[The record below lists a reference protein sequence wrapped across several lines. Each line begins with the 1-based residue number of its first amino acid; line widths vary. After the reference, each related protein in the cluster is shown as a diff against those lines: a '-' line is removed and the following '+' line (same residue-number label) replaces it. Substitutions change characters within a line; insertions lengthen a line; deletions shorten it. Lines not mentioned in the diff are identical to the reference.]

1 MIPAGTDANS
11 KPKVPAFFQRRRYLL
26 SKHLGGGAMDS
37 LATLNGAFIEE
48 QFTLWKKDP
57 AGVSPDWRFFFEGFE
72 LGFAGRLDGFESG
85 DGDLALRQARVH
97 ALVYRFRE
105 IGHLLACLDPLEAC
119 PIDHPLLS
127 LETVGLTAEDLERS
141 FIVPDGPA
149 NVRAPLREILAGFR
163 ETYSRSIGVEF
174 MHLQDPAERRWLI
187 ERMEP
192 VRNAPRLDA
201 GEKQRILETLVRST
215 VFEQFLNTKYR
226 GVTRFSL
233 EGGDALI
240 PGLDF
245 LVERAAG
252 LGCREIILGMAHRGR
267 LNVQTS
273 ILGKPFS
280 DVFSEFE
287 NCYDPEA
294 LVGAGDVKYHNGYLG
309 DIQTRDGRQLRI
321 YLMNNPSHLEAVDP
335 VVEGFARGRL
345 DLFPKDERKRVLA
358 VLIHGDAAF
367 AGQGVVAETLNM
379 SQLEGYATGGTIH
392 VIINNQIGYTTLPE
406 NARSSRYSTDMAK
419 MLMVPVFHVHG
430 ENPEAVVHVMRL
442 AADYRWE
449 FGKDVVVDLVCFR
462 RFGHNE
468 GDEPY
473 FTQPLMYERI
483 RQRPALDQV
492 YAEKI
497 IDEKVVT
504 PETVEVLV
512 ADRRGRLNAD
522 YDAIHGS
529 VCVFPE
535 HAFYENWRDYSG
547 TYSPVTLETG
557 LSRDR
562 LVTLARSLNS
572 FPDGFNRNPKLDK
585 LLTRRLEAVET
596 GEGIDWA
603 NAEALAFASLLAEGH
618 PVRLSGQDSGR
629 GTFSQRHSVLIDMK
643 TGNGHVP
650 LNALAQDQAVFS
662 VYDSPLSEAG
672 VLGFEYGYSLAR
684 PEGLTLWEA
693 QFGDFANNAQV
704 VIDLFIAGGEAKWQ
718 RLSGITLLLPHGLE
732 GLGPEHSS
740 ARLER
745 FLQLCA
751 GENMQVCNLTTPAQY
766 FHLLRRQVKAAYRKP
781 LVIMTP
787 KSLLRHPLAVS
798 SLDQLAKGTF
808 RGVLEDPEAGADA
821 ATVLFCS
828 GKIFYDLLQ
837 RRRELNRSQVAIVR
851 LELLYPFP
859 QSQLRMVIKRFKQA
873 QQFFWVQE
881 EPENMGAWGFIRH
894 RLEAV
899 VGKPLTYIGRRES
912 PTPATGF
919 PHVFRREQAEILD
932 RAIGPKPG

>member
-1 MIPAGTDANS
+1 MVSMI
-11 KPKVPAFFQRRRYLL
+11 
-26 SKHLGGGAMDS
+26 
-37 LATLNGAFIEE
+37 TLNADFIEE
-48 QFTLWKKDP
+48 QFTLWKADP
-57 AGVSPDWRFFFEGFE
+57 AQVPPDWRIFFEGFE
-72 LGFAGRLDGFESG
+72 LGFSGRLGDIETG
-85 DGDLALRQARVH
+85 DGDQALRQARVY
-97 ALVYRFRE
+97 ALVHRFRE

-119 PIDHPLLS
+119 PIEHPLLS
-127 LETVGLTAEDLERS
+127 LESVGLTAADLDKS
-141 FIVPDGPA
+141 FIVPDGPP
-149 NVRAPLREILAGFR
+149 NVKAPLREILGGFR

-174 MHLQDPAERRWLI
+174 MHLQDPTERRWLI
-187 ERMEP
+187 DRMEP
-192 VRNAPRLDA
+192 VRNSPRLET
-201 GEKQRILETLVRST
+201 GEKRRILEKLVHSK

-245 LVERAAG
+245 LLERAAG

-273 ILGKPFS
+273 ILGKPFT

-294 LVGAGDVKYHNGYLG
+294 LVGTGDVKYHNGYLG
-309 DIQTRDGRQLRI
+309 AVKTQAGEELRMF
-321 YLMNNPSHLEAVDP
+321 LMNNPSHLEAVDP
-335 VVEGFARGRL
+335 VVQGFARGRQ
-345 DLFPKDERKRVLA
+345 DLLPKEDQKAVLA
-358 VLIHGDAAF
+358 LLIHGDAAF

-379 SQLEGYATGGTIH
+379 SQLECYATGGTIH

-406 NARSSRYSTDMAK
+406 NARSSRYSTDIAK

-430 ENPEAVVHVMRL
+430 ENPEAVVHAMRL
-442 AADYRWE
+442 ATDYRWE
-449 FGKDVVVDLVCFR
+449 FGKDVVVDLICFR

-483 RQRPALDQV
+483 RQRPSLDQV
-492 YAEKI
+492 YAEKLL
-497 IDEKVVT
+497 DEKVAM
-504 PETVEVLV
+504 PEEIEAL
-512 ADRRGRLNAD
+512 AGELHGRLDAD
-522 YDAIHGS
+522 YEAIHGS

-535 HAFYENWRDYSG
+535 HSFYENWRPYSG
-547 TYSPVTLETG
+547 VYSPVTLETG

-562 LVTLARSLNS
+562 LASLARALNAL
-572 FPDGFNRNPKLDK
+572 PDGFSLNPKLEK
-585 LLTRRLEAVET
+585 LLARRLEAVET

-629 GTFSQRHSVLIDMK
+629 GTFSQRHSVLVDMK
-643 TGNGHVP
+643 TGKDHSP
-650 LNALAQDQAVFS
+650 LNAVAPDQAAFAVC
-662 VYDSPLSEAG
+662 DSPLSEAG

-684 PEGLTLWEA
+684 SEGLVLWEA
-693 QFGDFANNAQV
+693 QFGDFANNAQG
-704 VIDLFIAGGEAKWQ
+704 VIDLFIASGEAKWQ
-718 RLSGITLLLPHGLE
+718 RLSGLTLLLPHGLE

-808 RGVLEDPEAGADA
+808 RGVLEDPDADAGA

-837 RRRELNRSQVAIVR
+837 RRRELKRSDMAIVR
-851 LELLYPFP
+851 IELLYPFP
-859 QSQLRMVIKRFKQA
+859 QSQLRLVIKRFKQA

-881 EPENMGAWGFIRH
+881 EPENMGAWRFVQP

-919 PHVFRREQAEILD
+919 PHIFRREQAEILD
-932 RAIGPKPG
+932 RAVGPKPG

>member
-1 MIPAGTDANS
+1 
-11 KPKVPAFFQRRRYLL
+11 
-26 SKHLGGGAMDS
+26 MDS
-37 LATLNGAFIEE
+37 LITLNGDFIEE
-48 QFTLWKKDP
+48 QFALWKTDP
-57 AGVSPDWRFFFEGFE
+57 ARLSTDWRFFFEGFD
-72 LGFAGRLDGFESG
+72 LGFAGRAGGFEPG
-85 DGDLALRQARVH
+85 DRDAALRQARVH

-105 IGHLLACLDPLEAC
+105 VGHLLACLDPLEAC
-119 PIDHPLLS
+119 PIEHPLLG
-127 LETVGLTAEDLERS
+127 LDAVGLTSEDLDRA
-141 FIVPDGPA
+141 FIVPDGPP

-163 ETYSRSIGVEF
+163 ETYSRSVGVEF
-174 MHLQDPAERRWLI
+174 MHLQDAAERRWLI

-192 VRNAPRLDA
+192 VRNAPRLEA
-201 GEKQRILETLVRST
+201 AEQLRILEKLVHSST
-215 VFEQFLNTKYR
+215 FEQFLNTRYR

-233 EGGDALI
+233 EGGDALV

-245 LVERAAG
+245 LAERAAG

-267 LNVQTS
+267 LNVQTN
-273 ILGKPFS
+273 ILGKPFT

-294 LVGAGDVKYHNGYLG
+294 LVGSGDVKYHNGYLG
-309 DIQTRDGRQLRI
+309 DIQTRDGRELRLF
-321 YLMNNPSHLEAVDP
+321 LMNNPSHLEAVDP
-335 VVEGFARGRL
+335 VVEGFARGRQ
-345 DLFPKDERKRVLA
+345 DLLPRGERKRVLA
-358 VLIHGDAAF
+358 LLIHGDAAF

-392 VIINNQIGYTTLPE
+392 VVINNQIGYTTLPE
-406 NARSSRYSTDMAK
+406 NARSSRYSTDIAK

-430 ENPEAVVHVMRL
+430 EDPEAVVHVMRL
-442 AADYRWE
+442 AAEYRWE

-483 RQRPALDQV
+483 RRRPALDQV
-492 YAEKI
+492 YAERLL
-497 IDEKVVT
+497 DEKSVT
-504 PETVEVLV
+504 PEAIEAMA
-512 ADRRGRLNAD
+512 ADYRGRLNAD
-522 YDAIHGS
+522 YDAVHGS

-535 HAFYENWRDYSG
+535 HAFYESWRDYSG

-557 LSRDR
+557 VARDR
-562 LVTLARSLNS
+562 LTSLARALDAW
-572 FPDGFNRNPKLDK
+572 PEGFNRNPKLDK
-585 LLTRRLEAVET
+585 LLARRLEAVEA

-629 GTFSQRHSVLIDMK
+629 GTFSQRHSVLIDAK
-643 TGNGHVP
+643 TGSGHVP
-650 LNALAQDQAVFS
+650 LNALAPDQAAFS
-662 VYDSPLSEAG
+662 VFDSPLSEAG

-684 PEGLTLWEA
+684 PEGLVLWEA
-693 QFGDFANNAQV
+693 QFGDFANNAQG

-718 RLSGITLLLPHGLE
+718 RLSGVTLLLPHGLE

-740 ARLER
+740 ARPER

-781 LVIMTP
+781 LVVMTP

-808 RGVLEDPEAGADA
+808 RGVMEDPEADTAA

-837 RRRELNRSQVAIVR
+837 RRRELNRPQTAIVR

-881 EPENMGAWGFIRH
+881 EPENMGAWHFIRH
-894 RLEAV
+894 RLEAA

-919 PHVFRREQAEILD
+919 PHIYRREQAEILD
-932 RAIGPKPG
+932 RAIGPNV

>member
-1 MIPAGTDANS
+1 MASI
-11 KPKVPAFFQRRRYLL
+11 
-26 SKHLGGGAMDS
+26 
-37 LATLNGAFIEE
+37 TLNGDFIEE
-48 QFTLWKKDP
+48 QFTLWKADP
-57 AGVSPDWRFFFEGFE
+57 AKVAADWRFFFEGFE
-72 LGFAGRLDGFESG
+72 LGFSGRLGELGVG
-85 DGDLALRQARVH
+85 DGDQALRQARVH
-97 ALVYRFRE
+97 ALVHRFRE

-119 PIDHPLLS
+119 PIEHPLLS
-127 LETVGLTAEDLERS
+127 LESVGLTGADLDKT
-141 FIVPDGPA
+141 FIVPDGPP
-149 NVRAPLREILAGFR
+149 NVKAPLREILAGFR

-187 ERMEP
+187 DRMEP
-192 VRNAPRLDA
+192 VRNAPRLAA
-201 GEKQRILETLVRST
+201 GEKRRILGKLVQST

-240 PGLDF
+240 PGLD
-245 LVERAAG
+245 LLLERAADR
-252 LGCREIILGMAHRGR
+252 GCREVILGMAHRGR

-273 ILGKPFS
+273 ILGKPFA

-287 NCYDPEA
+287 NCYDPEE

-309 DIQTRDGRQLRI
+309 TVKTADGREMRAF
-321 YLMNNPSHLEAVDP
+321 LMNNPSHLEAVNP
-335 VVEGFARGRL
+335 VVEGFARARQ
-345 DLFPKDERKRVLA
+345 DLVPEEDRQSVLA
-358 VLIHGDAAF
+358 LLIHGDAAF

-379 SQLEGYATGGTIH
+379 SQLDGYTTGGTLH

-406 NARSSRYSTDMAK
+406 NARSSRYSTDIAK
-419 MLMVPVFHVHG
+419 MLMVPIFHVHG
-430 ENPEAVVHVMRL
+430 ENPEAVAHVLRL
-442 AADYRWE
+442 AADYRWD

-483 RQRPALDQV
+483 RQRPSLDRV
-492 YAEKI
+492 YAEKLL
-497 IDEKVVT
+497 DEKLVT
-504 PETVEVLV
+504 SEDIEAMGEEL
-512 ADRRGRLNAD
+512 RGRLNAD

-535 HAFYENWRDYSG
+535 HTFYENWRDYSG
-547 TYSPVTLETG
+547 AYSPVTLETG
-557 LSRDR
+557 VTRDR
-562 LVTLARSLNS
+562 LVSLARALTALPEGFSL
-572 FPDGFNRNPKLDK
+572 NPKLEK
-585 LLTRRLEAVET
+585 LMARRREAAES

-603 NAEALAFASLLAEGH
+603 NAEALAFASLLDEGH

-629 GTFSQRHSVLIDMK
+629 GTFSQRHSVLVDTK
-643 TGNGHVP
+643 TGRSHVP
-650 LNALAQDQAVFS
+650 LNALGQDQAAFAVC
-662 VYDSPLSEAG
+662 DSPLSEAG

-684 PEGLTLWEA
+684 PEGLVLWEA
-693 QFGDFANNAQV
+693 QFGDFANNAQG

-718 RLSGITLLLPHGLE
+718 RLSGVTLLLPHGLE

-745 FLQLCA
+745 FLQMCA
-751 GENMQVCNLTTPAQY
+751 GENLQVCNLTTPAQY

-798 SLDQLAKGTF
+798 TLDELSKGTF
-808 RGVLEDPEAGADA
+808 RGVMEDPEADAGAA
-821 ATVLFCS
+821 RVLFCS

-837 RRRELNRSQVAIVR
+837 RRRELKRTDVAIVR

-859 QSQLRMVIKRFKQA
+859 QSQLRLVIKRFKQA
-873 QQFFWVQE
+873 REFFWVQE
-881 EPENMGAWGFIRH
+881 EPENMGAWRFAQS

-899 VGKPLTYIGRRES
+899 VGKPLSYIGRRES

-919 PHVFRREQAEILD
+919 PHIFRREQAEILE
-932 RAIGPKPG
+932 RAVESKG

>member
-1 MIPAGTDANS
+1 MNASI
-11 KPKVPAFFQRRRYLL
+11 
-26 SKHLGGGAMDS
+26 
-37 LATLNGAFIEE
+37 TLNGDLIEE
-48 QFTLWKKDP
+48 QFTLWKADP
-57 AGVSPDWRFFFEGFE
+57 AKVSLDWRFFFEGFE
-72 LGFAGRLDGFESG
+72 LGFSGQLGMFEPG
-85 DGDLALRQARVH
+85 DRDQALRQARVH

-105 IGHLLACLDPLEAC
+105 IGHLLSCLDPLEAC
-119 PIDHPLLS
+119 PIEHPLLG
-127 LETVGLTAEDLERS
+127 LETVGLTAEDLDRS
-141 FIVPDGPA
+141 FIVPDGPP
-149 NVRAPLREILAGFR
+149 NVKAPLREILTGFR
-163 ETYSRSIGVEF
+163 ATYSRSIGVEF
-174 MHLQDPAERRWLI
+174 MHLQDPAERSWLI
-187 ERMEP
+187 TRMEP
-192 VRNAPRLDA
+192 VRNAPRLEA
-201 GEKQRILETLVRST
+201 GEKRRILEKLVQSS
-215 VFEQFLNTKYR
+215 VFEQFLNTRYR

-245 LVERAAG
+245 LLERAAG

-273 ILGKPFS
+273 ILGKPFV
-280 DVFSEFE
+280 DLFSEFE

-294 LVGAGDVKYHNGYLG
+294 LVGAGDVKYHNGYLN
-309 DIQTRDGRQLRI
+309 DLKTRGGQDVRMF
-321 YLMNNPSHLEAVDP
+321 LMNNPSHLEAVDP
-335 VVEGFARGRL
+335 VVEGFARGRQEL
-345 DLFPKDERKRVLA
+345 LSKDEQKRVLA
-358 VLIHGDAAF
+358 LLIHGDAAF

-379 SQLEGYATGGTIH
+379 SQLGGYTTGGTIH
-392 VIINNQIGYTTLPE
+392 VVINNQIGYTTLPE
-406 NARSSRYSTDMAK
+406 NARSSRYSTDTAK

-430 ENPEAVVHVMRL
+430 ENAEAVVHVMRL
-442 AADYRWE
+442 AAEYRWE
-449 FGKDVVVDLVCFR
+449 FGKDVVIDLVCFR

-483 RQRPALDQV
+483 RQRPSLDKV
-492 YAEKI
+492 YAEKLL
-497 IDEKVVT
+497 DEKLTT
-504 PETVEVLV
+504 PEEIEAVGEDL
-512 ADRRGRLNAD
+512 RSRLNGD

-535 HAFYENWRDYSG
+535 HTFYEVWRDYSG

-562 LVTLARSLNS
+562 LASLARTLNAL
-572 FPDGFNRNPKLDK
+572 PEGFAVNPKLEK
-585 LLTRRLEAVET
+585 LLARRREAVET

-603 NAEALAFASLLAEGH
+603 NAETLAFASLLAEGH

-629 GTFSQRHSVLIDMK
+629 GTFSQRHSVLIDMQ
-643 TGNGHVP
+643 TGKGHVP

-662 VYDSPLSEAG
+662 VYDSPLSETG

-684 PEGLTLWEA
+684 PEGLVLWEA
-693 QFGDFANNAQV
+693 QFGDFSNNAQG
-704 VIDLFIAGGEAKWQ
+704 VIDLFIASGEAKWQ
-718 RLSGITLLLPHGLE
+718 RLSGVTLLLPHGLE

-751 GENMQVCNLTTPAQY
+751 AENMQVCNLTTPAQY
-766 FHLLRRQVKAAYRKP
+766 FHLLRRQVKAGYRKP

-798 SLDQLAKGTF
+798 SLDQLVKGTF
-808 RGVLEDPEAGADA
+808 RGVMEDREADSGA

-837 RRRELNRSQVAIVR
+837 RRRELKRSDVAIVR

-881 EPENMGAWGFIRH
+881 EPENMGAWSFIRP

-899 VGKPLTYIGRRES
+899 VGRPLTYIGRKES

-919 PHVFRREQAEILD
+919 PHVYRREQAEILD
-932 RAIGPKPG
+932 RAISPKG

>member
-1 MIPAGTDANS
+1 MVSMI
-11 KPKVPAFFQRRRYLL
+11 
-26 SKHLGGGAMDS
+26 
-37 LATLNGAFIEE
+37 TLNADFIEE
-48 QFTLWKKDP
+48 QFTLWKADP
-57 AGVSPDWRFFFEGFE
+57 AQVPPDWRTFFEGFE
-72 LGFAGRLDGFESG
+72 LGFSGRLGDIETG
-85 DGDLALRQARVH
+85 DGDQTLRQARVY
-97 ALVYRFRE
+97 ALVHRFRE

-119 PIDHPLLS
+119 PIEHPLLS
-127 LETVGLTAEDLERS
+127 LESVGLTAADLDKS
-141 FIVPDGPA
+141 FIVPDGPP
-149 NVRAPLREILAGFR
+149 NVKAPLRVILGGFR

-174 MHLQDPAERRWLI
+174 MHLQDPTERRWLI
-187 ERMEP
+187 DRMEP
-192 VRNAPRLDA
+192 VRNSPRLET
-201 GEKQRILETLVRST
+201 GEKRRILEKLVHST

-245 LVERAAG
+245 LLERAGG

-273 ILGKPFS
+273 ILGKSFT

-294 LVGAGDVKYHNGYLG
+294 LVGTGDVKYHNGYLG
-309 DIQTRDGRQLRI
+309 AVRTQAGEELRMF
-321 YLMNNPSHLEAVDP
+321 LMNNPSHLEAVDP
-335 VVEGFARGRL
+335 VVQGFARGRQ
-345 DLFPKDERKRVLA
+345 DLLPKEDQKAVLA
-358 VLIHGDAAF
+358 LLIHGDAAF

-379 SQLEGYATGGTIH
+379 SQLECYATGGTVHI
-392 VIINNQIGYTTLPE
+392 IINNQIGYTTLPE
-406 NARSSRYSTDMAK
+406 NARSSRYSTDIAK

-430 ENPEAVVHVMRL
+430 ENPEAVVHALRL
-442 AADYRWE
+442 ATDYRWE
-449 FGKDVVVDLVCFR
+449 FGKDVVVDLICFR

-483 RQRPALDQV
+483 RQRPSLDQV
-492 YAEKI
+492 YAEKLL
-497 IDEKVVT
+497 DEKVAM
-504 PETVEVLV
+504 PEEIEAWAGEL
-512 ADRRGRLNAD
+512 RGRLDAD
-522 YDAIHGS
+522 YEAIHGS

-535 HAFYENWRDYSG
+535 HSFYENWRPYSG
-547 TYSPVTLETG
+547 VYSPVTLETG

-562 LVTLARSLNS
+562 LASLARALNAL
-572 FPDGFNRNPKLDK
+572 PDGFGLNPKLEK
-585 LLTRRLEAVET
+585 LLARRLEAVEA

-629 GTFSQRHSVLIDMK
+629 GTFSQRHSVLVDMK
-643 TGNGHVP
+643 TGKDHSP
-650 LNALAQDQAVFS
+650 LNAVAPDQAAFAVC
-662 VYDSPLSEAG
+662 DSPLSEAG

-684 PEGLTLWEA
+684 PEGLVLWEA
-693 QFGDFANNAQV
+693 QFGDFANNAQG
-704 VIDLFIAGGEAKWQ
+704 VIDLFIASGEAKWQ
-718 RLSGITLLLPHGLE
+718 RLSGLTLLLPHGLE

-766 FHLLRRQVKAAYRKP
+766 FHLLRRQVKADYRKP

-787 KSLLRHPLAVS
+787 KSLLRHSLAVS

-808 RGVLEDPEAGADA
+808 RGVLEDPDADAGA

-837 RRRELNRSQVAIVR
+837 RRRELKRSDMAIVR
-851 LELLYPFP
+851 IELLYPFP
-859 QSQLRMVIKRFKQA
+859 QSQLRLVIKRFKQA
-873 QQFFWVQE
+873 QRFFWVQE
-881 EPENMGAWGFIRH
+881 EPENMGAWRFVQP

-919 PHVFRREQAEILD
+919 PHIYRREQAEILD
-932 RAIGPKPG
+932 HAVGPKPG